1 MKDSS
6 LQEKR
11 KNVFSLNFGESMLN
25 LGNVVCKLDKSSA
38 KIMQTRSFEKKLQAL
53 DFEFFSCF

>member
-38 KIMQTRSFEKKLQAL
+38 KIMQTRSFEIKLQAL
-53 DFEFFSCF
+53 DF